1 MKCKFDINRRIIFNI
16 FWMVLGGVLIG
27 CNMAGLVDDY
37 WCGFGAGL
45 LGAGVVQ
52 TIRNIRYLRS
62 AEYREKVN
70 TTNQDERNR
79 FLANKAWAWA
89 GYLYV
94 LVAAVATIVF
104 QLLGKTE
111 LSTAAGFSVCI
122 IMVFHWLS
130 YLYLQRKY

>member
-27 CNMAGLVDDY
+27 CNMAGLVDDS
-37 WCGFGAGL
+37 WWGFGAGL
-45 LGAGVVQ
+45 LGVGVVQ

>member
-1 MKCKFDINRRIIFNI
+1 MKSNRRMILSI
-16 FWMVLGGVLIG
+16 FWVVLGAAL
-27 CNMAGLVDDY
+27 L
-37 WCGFGAGL
+37 GANLTGL
-45 LGAGVVQ
+45 LGDYWGGLGGGLLGVGVFQ
-52 TIRNIRYLRS
+52 VIRNVRYLNNP
-62 AEYREKVN
+62 EYREKVN
-70 TTNQDERNR
+70 TANNDERNR

-130 YLYLQRKY
+130 YLYLQKKY

>member
-37 WCGFGAGL
+37 WCGLGAGL
-45 LGAGVVQ
+45 LGVGVVQ
-52 TIRNIRYLRS
+52 TIRNIHYLRS
-62 AEYREKVN
+62 AEYREKVD
-70 TTNQDERNR
+70 TTNNDERYR

-94 LVAAVATIVF
+94 LVAAIATIVL
-104 QLLGKTE
+104 QIIGKQE
-111 LSTAAGFSVCI
+111 LAVAAGFSVCI

-130 YLYLQRKY
+130 YLYLQKKY

>member
-1 MKCKFDINRRIIFNI
+1 MKTNRRMILSI
-16 FWMVLGGVLIG
+16 FWVVLGAALIG

-37 WCGFGAGL
+37 WCGLGAGL
-45 LGAGVVQ
+45 LGVGVVQ

-94 LVAAVATIVF
+94 LIAAIATIVF
-104 QLLGKTE
+104 RLLGKTE

-130 YLYLQRKY
+130 YLYLQKKY